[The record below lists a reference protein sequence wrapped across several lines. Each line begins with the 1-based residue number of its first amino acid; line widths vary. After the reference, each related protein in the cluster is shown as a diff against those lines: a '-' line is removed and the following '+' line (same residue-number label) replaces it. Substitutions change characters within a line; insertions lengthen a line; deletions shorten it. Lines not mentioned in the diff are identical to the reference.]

1 MKAIYK
7 WIESRP
13 DKEVLAVA
21 FEEHT
26 QENHRELK
34 RMGYRKTTAV
44 AIDEDGLWIVMYEK
58 NVKQV

>member
-7 WIESRP
+7 WIETHPER
-13 DKEVLAVA
+13 EILAVA

-26 QENHRELK
+26 QESHRELK

-44 AIDEDGLWIVMYEK
+44 AIDEDGSWIVMYERK
-58 NVKQV
+58 R